1 MLEIAGS
8 IRVEGIGL
16 VGKST
21 SLQHG
26 EILCDPSARL
36 KPINT
41 ALGYQGHSRCI
52 RSPIPES
59 ICSLI
64 PTPELSPDAYEL
76 ERLSKGASIDASL
89 CYIPLGGS
97 CKEAFGS
104 GIHTAFLNIASK
116 ISWTITSTLVG

>member
-16 VGKST
+16 VGKAT

-36 KPINT
+36 NSINT

-52 RSPIPES
+52 HSPMPES
-59 ICSLI
+59 ICSRV
-64 PTPELSPDAYEL
+64 PTPVTDNA
-76 ERLSKGASIDASL
+76 
-89 CYIPLGGS
+89 
-97 CKEAFGS
+97 
-104 GIHTAFLNIASK
+104 
-116 ISWTITSTLVG
+116 